1 MPIRLKRDAV
11 VVFGLAALL
20 VFAKYN
26 LTRLMMTPLGQDPC
40 DAVGVF
46 AFTIVILIPLVSL
59 VRAFGPYRKGPT
71 SAAQCLHVIRSQQAV
86 VLAVFITLAADTVAL
101 ARHPSMWISAGS
113 RNKLLAW
120 LGIFAAVVLAGQ
132 LLTLAARRTLPRVGP
147 TRWKQAALA
156 LVLAILLL
164 VFCPE
169 WPSDNSSTTA
179 HILTVVLG
187 ALVVFVPMRFLLP
200 VLVPYESDEVHSGA
214 ALFSTASEWCSLLV
228 GVLMGALGFWADTLK
243 WAGAL
248 RYVRHVLAIA
258 PLLVAYAFLGEPL
271 GFLPR
276 RAKRSDRWPDRQG
289 VLS

>member
-1 MPIRLKRDAV
+1 LQLGNMPIRLKRNAV

-26 LTRLMMTPLGQDPC
+26 LTLLMMTPLGQDPC

-46 AFTIVILIPLVSL
+46 AFTIVVLIPLVSL
-59 VRAFGPYRKGPT
+59 VRAFGPYRKGSA

-101 ARHPSMWISAGS
+101 ARHPSMWVSAGS
-113 RNKLLAW
+113 HNKLLAW
-120 LGIFAAVVLAGQ
+120 LGIFAAVALAGQ
-132 LLTLAARRTLPRVGP
+132 LLTLVEQRTLPRVGP
-147 TRWKQAALA
+147 TRWKRAALA
-156 LVLAILLL
+156 PALAILLL

-200 VLVPYESDEVHSGA
+200 VLVPYKSDEVHSDA
-214 ALFSTASEWCSLLV
+214 ALFSTASEWCALLV
-228 GVLMGALGFWADTLK
+228 GILMGAFGFWADTHK

-258 PLLVAYAFLGEPL
+258 PLLLAYAFLGEPL
-271 GFLPR
+271 GFVPR
-276 RAKRSDRWPDRQG
+276 GARLSDR
-289 VLS
+289 